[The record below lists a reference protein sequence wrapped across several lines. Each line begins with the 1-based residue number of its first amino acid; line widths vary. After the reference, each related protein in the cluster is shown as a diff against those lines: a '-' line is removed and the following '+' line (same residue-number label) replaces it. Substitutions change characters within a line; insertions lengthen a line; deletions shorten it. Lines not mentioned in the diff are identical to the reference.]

1 MTSARRGEALAVR
14 PPALY
19 RWPGQQRLV
28 PSLRTQWFRLRMR
41 WSRLRRVPR
50 DGGRAIVEFVFL
62 GVLVLVP
69 LIYLVVTVG
78 RIQAAAFSATSA
90 AREAGRAFTTSEG
103 EGAAFSRARAA
114 AALSFEDFGFAEG
127 TRVDLECDGT
137 PCLRPDARVTV
148 TASVSVPLPLVPAFL
163 DGALPL
169 SVPVSSTHVS
179 TVDRFGGR

>member
-28 PSLRTQWFRLRMR
+28 PSLQWFGGVVPPAQGAPRRGAR
-41 WSRLRRVPR
+41 DRRVRLPR
-50 DGGRAIVEFVFL
+50 G
-62 GVLVLVP
+62 LVLVP

-127 TRVDLECDGT
+127 ARVDLECDGT